1 MYYFSKYINPKYQI
15 KFFLLYLSL
24 DKLIKLEPPNIQTK
38 FSVFVELSHVS

>member
-15 KFFLLYLSL
+15 KFFLLYLL
-24 DKLIKLEPPNIQTK
+24 LEQLIKLEPPNIQIK